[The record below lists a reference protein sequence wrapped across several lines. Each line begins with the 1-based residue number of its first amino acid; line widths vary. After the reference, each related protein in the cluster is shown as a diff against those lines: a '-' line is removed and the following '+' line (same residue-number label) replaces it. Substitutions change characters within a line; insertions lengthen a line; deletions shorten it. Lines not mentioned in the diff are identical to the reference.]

1 MLHKKQLNATK
12 YVRYKHNPS
21 FIAAVHVATLKTRT
35 YNDTTESGLGI
46 RRDRIGLV
54 QDDDLERG
62 VGVLL
67 HLLLELG
74 LLGALPEVCRT
85 GRLGRVADGQGGEV
99 LDFVTDD
106 RNAALVGGVELQ
118 NTALQLGG
126 VPQRPAKG
134 KGDGGL
140 TGAGRTVKQEVGK
153 AVRLDGILEGRHDL
167 GLMRDVGE
175 ILGTILLYPRRCR
188 NGVGGFLD
196 RYHGCCLS
204 TRWSVEGREGWGG
217 EDDGG
222 LREAHFRAG
231 RPHLV
236 PWAASAACSHRKV
249 SPSPPSRRTTT
260 EENT

>member
-1 MLHKKQLNATK
+1 M
-12 YVRYKHNPS
+12 
-21 FIAAVHVATLKTRT
+21 
-35 YNDTTESGLGI
+35 
-46 RRDRIGLV
+46 
-54 QDDDLERG
+54 
-62 VGVLL
+62 
-67 HLLLELG
+67 
-74 LLGALPEVCRT
+74 
-85 GRLGRVADGQGGEV
+85 

-196 RYHGCCLS
+196 RYHGCCLQH
-204 TRWSVEGREGWGG
+204 EMECGG
-217 EDDGG
+217 
-222 LREAHFRAG
+222 
-231 RPHLV
+231 
-236 PWAASAACSHRKV
+236 
-249 SPSPPSRRTTT
+249 T
-260 EENT
+260 